1 MAENVI
7 YTEGLVRRF
16 GENTAVNNLSISIEA
31 GDVFGFLGHNGAG
44 KTTTVRL
51 LNGILSADSGT
62 IRVLGMDPMTS
73 GPQVRAR
80 TGVLTETPAL
90 DDRLSL
96 RVTLRLFADIYGVPK
111 EKVKARVDEL
121 LDLFDLSDRADEKI
135 GGFSKGMRQR
145 AALARTLIHSPDII
159 FLDEPTAALDPA
171 ATRDVHKLI
180 RDASEREGR
189 TVFLCTHNLYE
200 AERLCTRVAV
210 LARGRLLAIGT
221 PAELAQ
227 RYGRQQRL
235 SLEVAPAQ
243 VQLAQHVIEN
253 LPWGA
258 TVTIENAGTGLAH
271 LQGIPRTDVPDLIN
285 ALVARNIE
293 IFAIAPEEAK
303 LEDVYFALQEQMEAS
318 DMAATDGAPEGDGM
332 SDGYPPPAES
342 YNNASLESGVPEE
355 TIKVREPNP

>member
-1 MAENVI
+1 MTEKVI
-7 YTEGLVRRF
+7 VTDGLVRRF
-16 GENTAVNNLSISIEA
+16 GDNTAVDNLSIAIEA

-51 LNGILSADSGT
+51 LNGVLSADSGS
-62 IRVLGMDPMTS
+62 IRVLGMDPATH

-90 DDRLSL
+90 DDRLTA

-111 EKVKARVDEL
+111 QNVNARVDEL
-121 LDLFDLSDRADEKI
+121 LAMFDLSARGDDKI

-145 AALARTLIHSPDII
+145 MALARTLIHSPDII
-159 FLDEPTAALDPA
+159 FLDEPTAALDPV
-171 ATRDVHKLI
+171 ATREVHELI
-180 RDASEREGR
+180 RDASSREGR

-210 LARGRLLAIGT
+210 LAQGRLLAIGT

-235 SLEVAPAQ
+235 TLEVEPAQ
-243 VQLAQHVIEN
+243 VAHAQQIIEQ

-258 TVTIENAGTGLAH
+258 TVTDENAGTGLLH
-271 LQGIPRTDVPDLIN
+271 VLGIPRTDLPDAIN
-285 ALVARNIE
+285 ALVAGGV
-293 IFAIAPEEAK
+293 AIYGVAREEAR
-303 LEDVYFALQEQMEAS
+303 LEDVYFALQDQLAEGAPQR
-318 DMAATDGAPEGDGM
+318 AATANGEDGAPIH
-332 SDGYPPPAES
+332 A
-342 YNNASLESGVPEE
+342 NADVHEE
-355 TIKVREPNP
+355 VNA